1 MNNNVT
7 FVVLIFVSIIINIL
21 QATVFSPSA
30 GRYFFPNLN
39 LILIIFISI
48 SKDLR
53 FGIFLV
59 ILNGFLLDVMSG
71 YMLGIN
77 TFSRLSLYIILK
89 RSSSH
94 FDYES
99 YTPVFLSLL
108 LGTIYV
114 WLFIWVILALKSV
127 SDLKIIKNVII
138 YQAIINSL
146 AGIVFFHIRNRV
158 YATVQ
163 K

>member
-1 MNNNVT
+1 MKNNAT
-7 FVVLIFVSIIINIL
+7 FIVLIFVSLLINIL

-30 GRYFFPNLN
+30 GNYFSPDLN
-39 LILIIFISI
+39 LILIIFIAI
-48 SKDLR
+48 SKDIRL
-53 FGIFLV
+53 GILLV
-59 ILNGFLLDVMSG
+59 IFNGFLLDVMSG

-114 WLFIWVILALKSV
+114 WMFIWLILTLKSV

-138 YQAIINSL
+138 YQAIINS
-146 AGIVFFHIRNRV
+146 AVGIIFFHIKNKIN
-158 YATVQ
+158 ATVQ

>member
-1 MNNNVT
+1 MNKNVT
-7 FVVLIFVSIIINIL
+7 FIVLIFVSILINIL

-30 GRYFFPNLN
+30 GRYFFPDLN
-39 LILIIFISI
+39 LILIIFIAI
-48 SKDLR
+48 SKDVR
-53 FGIFLV
+53 FGLALV
-59 ILNGFLLDVMSG
+59 LLNGFLLDVMSG

-89 RSSSH
+89 RSSNH

-99 YTPVFLSLL
+99 YTPVFISLL
-108 LGTIYV
+108 LGTLYV
-114 WLFIWVILALKSV
+114 WIFIWLILVLKSV

-138 YQAIINSL
+138 YQAIINSIV
-146 AGIVFFHIRNRV
+146 GIFYFYIKNKI